1 MTYLFCTLFMQ
12 ILAIRQFF
20 AIASS
25 GPSIAAESTT
35 ARVAGAG
42 IMLAAGLLSAPIILE
57 VAQAMA
63 FANGKPVS
71 LGGELRALWFMGAGA
86 LIILSV
92 FSYRMAKQVKAK
104 AAHFFTV
111 GANVFGLL
119 IGLYLA
125 FVVTDQ
131 LSFYRSF
138 KDTGMLSWAIM
149 KDDPSLRAIKC
160 ESDFLI
166 VRGFDSGIATYRC
179 PKPLQLTYGR
189 LSGAPIVP
197 WPGFTEG
204 ESAELAQALKK
215 LQNEA
220 SHTQGKNDG
229 N

>member
-20 AIASS
+20 AIASFK
-25 GPSIAAESTT
+25 PSTSLDSTA

-42 IMLAAGLLSAPIILE
+42 IILAAGLLSAPIILE

-71 LGGELRALWFMGAGA
+71 LGGKLRTLWFMGAGA
-86 LIILSV
+86 LVILSV
-92 FSYRMAKQVKAK
+92 FSYRMAKQAKAK
-104 AAHFFTV
+104 TSHFFAV

-138 KDTGMLSWAIM
+138 EDTGMLSWAIM
-149 KDDPSLRAIKC
+149 KEDPSLRDIRC

-179 PKPLQLTYGR
+179 PTPLQLIYGR

-204 ESAELAQALKK
+204 RSAELAQALKK

-220 SHTQGKNDG
+220 IHIPGKN
-229 N
+229 NAN

>member
-1 MTYLFCTLFMQ
+1 MTYLFCTVFMQ
-12 ILAIRQFF
+12 ILAVRQFF
-20 AIASS
+20 AIASFR
-25 GPSIAAESTT
+25 PSAAADSSAE
-35 ARVAGAG
+35 RVAGAG

-63 FANGKPVS
+63 FADGKPVS
-71 LGGELRALWFMGAGA
+71 LGGALRALWFMGAGA
-86 LIILSV
+86 LVVLSV
-92 FSYRMAKQVKAK
+92 FCYRMAKQIMSKTS
-104 AAHFFTV
+104 HFFAV

-149 KDDPSLRAIKC
+149 KDDPSLRDIRC

-179 PKPLQLTYGR
+179 PTPLQLIYGR

-204 ESAELAQALKK
+204 KSAELAHALKK

-220 SHTQGKNDG
+220 IHIPGISNA

>member
-25 GPSIAAESTT
+25 TPATGTDSSA
-35 ARVAGAG
+35 ARVAGAS

-57 VAQAMA
+57 VAQTMA

-71 LGGELRALWFMGAGA
+71 LGGQLRALWFMGAGA
-86 LIILSV
+86 LLILSA
-92 FSYRMAKQVKAK
+92 FSYRMAKQLKAK
-104 AAHFFTV
+104 TSRFFAV

-125 FVVTDQ
+125 FVVADQ
-131 LSFYRSF
+131 LSFYRSV
-138 KDTGMLSWAIM
+138 KDTGMLSWALM
-149 KDDPSLRAIKC
+149 KDDPSLRDIRC

-166 VRGFDSGIATYRC
+166 VRGFDSGTATYRC
-179 PKPLQLTYGR
+179 PLPLQLIYGR

-204 ESAELAQALKK
+204 RSAELAQALKK

-220 SHTQGKNDG
+220 IQTRETK
-229 N
+229 